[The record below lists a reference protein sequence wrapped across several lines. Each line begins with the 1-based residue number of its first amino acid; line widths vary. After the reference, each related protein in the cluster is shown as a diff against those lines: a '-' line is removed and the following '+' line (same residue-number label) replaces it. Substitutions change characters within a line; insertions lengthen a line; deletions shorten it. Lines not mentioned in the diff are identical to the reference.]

1 MKTLRVRRNLWSI
14 AVPVLALAVGI
25 IMVFPVFYTF
35 VSAFKSRAEFA
46 AFPPAVLPQSFAY
59 IGNFIMAFARAPL
72 MRFMLNSVI
81 VAALG
86 SILRMIF
93 AILAAY
99 AFAHYEFRGKKVL
112 FFVVLA
118 TMMLPA
124 DTLIVSNYLTVAR
137 LNLLDTYLGMSI
149 TALVGAMQ
157 MFMLRQCFRTIPP
170 SLRDAALIDGCGDL
184 RYLIKIV
191 LPVSRPVVFTLI
203 VQSFV
208 SFWNMYLWP
217 LLVTNRTS
225 TRTVQVG
232 VSMLTNPHDPN
243 FSLIMAA
250 VSIILIPSFVL
261 FIFLRKSIAKGI
273 MAGSLVG

>member
-1 MKTLRVRRNLWSI
+1 VF
-14 AVPVLALAVGI
+14 ALAVGAV
-25 IMVFPVFYTF
+25 MVFPVFYTF
-35 VSAFKSRAEFA
+35 MSAFKPLTEFS
-46 AFPPAVLPQSFAY
+46 AFPPTILPQSFAHTE
-59 IGNFIMAFARAPL
+59 NFAMAFSRAPL
-72 MRFMLNSVI
+72 MRFMLNSLI
-81 VAALG
+81 VASMG
-86 SILRMIF
+86 SILRIVF

-99 AFAHYEFRGKKVL
+99 AFAYYEFPAKKAL
-112 FFVVLA
+112 FFVVLG

-124 DTLIVSNYLTVAR
+124 DTLIVSNFLTVSQ
-137 LNLLDTYLGMSI
+137 LGLLDTHLGMSI

-170 SLRDAALIDGCGDL
+170 ALQDAAFIDGCGDL
-184 RYLIKIV
+184 RYLIRV
-191 LPVSRPVVFTLI
+191 ALPISRPVVFTLI

-225 TRTVQVG
+225 MRTVQVG

-250 VSIILIPSFVL
+250 VSIILLPSFVL
-261 FIFLRKSIAKGI
+261 FILLRKSIAKGI
-273 MAGSLVG
+273 MAGALVG